1 MNSGIDKR
9 VATHTSHIILEDLSR
24 LPIGTEPTYLAEG
37 MVGLCTGGSAVIEL
51 FDYSSRVYCDD
62 MVVILPLQFASLH
75 DRSADFSMRFFKV
88 DRVLFMDIMSGVC
101 RMTPDFYFYMRKHFC
116 FHFTENEVRRYNLWC
131 DSLNF
136 RMEHK
141 KPAYRRET
149 PIHLLRSF
157 FWDLYVDYRENP
169 QVHKLYNFTH
179 KEQII
184 FNFSMLI
191 AEYYKTAREVSFY
204 ADKLCITPKYL
215 TLIATQVTGRSARQC
230 IADFVIIEM
239 KALLRNANVDI
250 KELVKELGFRNQSAL
265 SRYFRRQTGM
275 SPSEYRD
282 SIYLTTAS
290 GDQPA

>member
-1 MNSGIDKR
+1 
-9 VATHTSHIILEDLSR
+9 
-24 LPIGTEPTYLAEG
+24 
-37 MVGLCTGGSAVIEL
+37 
-51 FDYSSRVYCDD
+51 
-62 MVVILPLQFASLH
+62 
-75 DRSADFSMRFFKV
+75 
-88 DRVLFMDIMSGVC
+88 
-101 RMTPDFYFYMRKHFC
+101 
-116 FHFTENEVRRYNLWC
+116 
-131 DSLNF
+131 
-136 RMEHK
+136 
-141 KPAYRRET
+141 
-149 PIHLLRSF
+149 
-157 FWDLYVDYRENP
+157 
-169 QVHKLYNFTH
+169 
-179 KEQII
+179 
-184 FNFSMLI
+184 MLI

>member
-136 RMEHK
+136 RMEQK
-141 KPAYRRET
+141 KPAFRRET
-149 PIHLLRSF
+149 SIHLLRSF

-191 AEYYKTAREVSFY
+191 AEYYTTAREVKFN
-204 ADKLCITPKYL
+204 ADKLCIKPK
-215 TLIATQVTGRSARQC
+215 
-230 IADFVIIEM
+230 
-239 KALLRNANVDI
+239 
-250 KELVKELGFRNQSAL
+250 
-265 SRYFRRQTGM
+265 
-275 SPSEYRD
+275 
-282 SIYLTTAS
+282 
-290 GDQPA
+290 

>member
-141 KPAYRRET
+141 KPHTDGKPPSICCAPSSGICMSITGRIHRCT
-149 PIHLLRSF
+149 NCIISPIRSRLF
-157 FWDLYVDYRENP
+157 S
-169 QVHKLYNFTH
+169 
-179 KEQII
+179 I
-184 FNFSMLI
+184 FSMLI

>member
-1 MNSGIDKR
+1 M
-9 VATHTSHIILEDLSR
+9 
-24 LPIGTEPTYLAEG
+24 
-37 MVGLCTGGSAVIEL
+37 
-51 FDYSSRVYCDD
+51 
-62 MVVILPLQFASLH
+62 
-75 DRSADFSMRFFKV
+75 
-88 DRVLFMDIMSGVC
+88 
-101 RMTPDFYFYMRKHFC
+101 
-116 FHFTENEVRRYNLWC
+116 RRYNLWC

-136 RMEHK
+136 RVENK
-141 KPAYRRET
+141 KPEYRRET
-149 PIHLLRSF
+149 SIHLLRSF

-282 SIYLTTAS
+282 SIYLTAS
-290 GDQPA
+290 SGEQSA

>member
-9 VATHTSHIILEDLSR
+9 VANIASHIISEDLS
-24 LPIGTEPTYLAEG
+24 LLHIGTETAYLEEG
-37 MVGLCTGGSAVIEL
+37 FVGLCTGGSAVIEL
-51 FDYSSRVYCDD
+51 FDYSNRMYRDD
-62 MVVILPLQFASLH
+62 MIVILPLQFASLH
-75 DRSADFSMRFFKV
+75 DRSADFSMRFFRV

-136 RMEHK
+136 RVENK
-141 KPAYRRET
+141 KPEYRRET
-149 PIHLLRSF
+149 SIHLLRSF

-282 SIYLTTAS
+282 SIYLTAS
-290 GDQPA
+290 SGEQSA